1 MASTFGMEDALEAI
15 QNDGFYCIHD
25 SAIGRK
31 ISDMEEKRSQFST
44 SSVAGLEF
52 YRLNVFQDER
62 IRNVLESSFEWCA
75 LGDYR
80 RICEDPG
87 HIFQL
92 RRGGAKADILIV
104 QLWSA
109 RAHAVYYNGSHLVS
123 RESLNSVRAA
133 NRMWEV
139 PLAKLER
146 AGSEAR
152 EVSFEQGGI
161 VIMDARL
168 AFETRH
174 GSPITCSFAT
184 EHQLKTWP
192 KLVPPK
198 PHDDTNM
205 LAELQSKRI
214 GAHFANVESS

>member
-1 MASTFGMEDALEAI
+1 MASTFDLDDALEAM
-15 QNDGFYCIHD
+15 QKDGFYCIHD
-25 SAIGRK
+25 PSRVRTI
-31 ISDMEEKRSQFST
+31 
-44 SSVAGLEF
+44 
-52 YRLNVFQDER
+52 
-62 IRNVLESSFEWCA
+62 LESSFDWCA

-80 RICEDPG
+80 RIREDRG

-109 RAHAVYYNGSHLVS
+109 KAHATYYSGSHLVS

-152 EVSFEQGGI
+152 EISFEQGGMWVWRTI
-161 VIMDARL
+161 I
-168 AFETRH
+168 
-174 GSPITCSFAT
+174 
-184 EHQLKTWP
+184 
-192 KLVPPK
+192 
-198 PHDDTNM
+198 
-205 LAELQSKRI
+205 
-214 GAHFANVESS
+214 

>member
-1 MASTFGMEDALEAI
+1 MASTFDLDDALEAM
-15 QNDGFYCIHD
+15 QKDGFYCIHD
-25 SAIGRK
+25 PSVGHK
-31 ISDMEEKRSQFST
+31 ILEMEENRSQFST
-44 SSVAGLEF
+44 SSFSGLEF

-62 IRNVLESSFEWCA
+62 VRTILESSFDWCA

-80 RICEDPG
+80 RIREDRG

-109 RAHAVYYNGSHLVS
+109 KA
-123 RESLNSVRAA
+123 VRAA

-152 EVSFEQGGI
+152 EISFEQGGMWVWRTI
-161 VIMDARL
+161 I
-168 AFETRH
+168 
-174 GSPITCSFAT
+174 
-184 EHQLKTWP
+184 
-192 KLVPPK
+192 
-198 PHDDTNM
+198 
-205 LAELQSKRI
+205 
-214 GAHFANVESS
+214 